1 MNPYTLTLLRHGEI
15 DHDGRLIGRT
25 DLPLNDLG
33 CEQMSRSWQRLN
45 QLAPV
50 TSMATSPLQRC
61 REFAVHQALHGSLPL
76 KVDERFAEFD
86 FGDWDGMSRAVL
98 SGQHPDWGSRVAA
111 GELIPPGGESYE
123 IFRTRVLSGFSEWIQ
138 TARGSHRVLVCHGG
152 VITALL
158 AELLGTEFAVAK
170 LMTVQRG
177 GFAQLSILEGHPAYL
192 MHLESPGEA

>member
-15 DHDGRLIGRT
+15 DHEGRLIGRT

-33 CEQMSRSWQRLN
+33 CEQMARSWHKLN

-50 TSMATSPLQRC
+50 TCMASSTLQRC

-76 KVDERFAEFD
+76 KVDARFAEFD
-86 FGDWDGMSRAVL
+86 FGDWDGMSRETL
-98 SGQHPDWGSRVAA
+98 SGQHPEWGRKVAEN
-111 GELIPPGGESYE
+111 GLVPPGGESYE
-123 IFRTRVLSGFSEWIQ
+123 AFRTRVLTAFSEWMQ
-138 TARGSHRVLVCHGG
+138 GARGSHRVLVSHGG
-152 VITALL
+152 VITVLL
-158 AELLGTEFAVAK
+158 AELLGADFAIAK

-192 MHLESPGEA
+192 MHLEGPGEA

>member
-1 MNPYTLTLLRHGEI
+1 
-15 DHDGRLIGRT
+15 
-25 DLPLNDLG
+25 
-33 CEQMSRSWQRLN
+33 
-45 QLAPV
+45 
-50 TSMATSPLQRC
+50 
-61 REFAVHQALHGSLPL
+61 
-76 KVDERFAEFD
+76 VDERFAEFD
-86 FGDWDGMSRAVL
+86 FGDWDGMSREVL

-111 GELIPPGGESYE
+111 GELIPPGGESYAV
-123 IFRTRVLSGFSEWIQ
+123 FRTRVLTGFCEWIQ
-138 TARGSHRVLVCHGG
+138 SARGSHRVLVCHGG

>member
-61 REFAVHQALHGSLPL
+61 REFAVHQALHGSC
-76 KVDERFAEFD
+76 R
-86 FGDWDGMSRAVL
+86 
-98 SGQHPDWGSRVAA
+98 
-111 GELIPPGGESYE
+111 
-123 IFRTRVLSGFSEWIQ
+123 
-138 TARGSHRVLVCHGG
+138 
-152 VITALL
+152 
-158 AELLGTEFAVAK
+158 
-170 LMTVQRG
+170 
-177 GFAQLSILEGHPAYL
+177 
-192 MHLESPGEA
+192 